1 MTRFLLTCAA
11 FALALPAFAQ
21 AAQPLSA
28 LAPAET
34 VLTLGYKTT
43 GESGSNAL
51 KDDLAELDWAGAKE
65 TLEQLATLLGASDS
79 ESAFGDASGGDT
91 SGGAGNEYGDANG
104 STDNI
109 GDEVLGGLLDSLSAR
124 EAGQTMLSE
133 ACPELLEESFKN
145 VESGALDALLTVSV
159 SPFNPVPAATA
170 LLRIKDEEVASIY
183 AEMQEVIV
191 RCAERGSEVVRLEQG
206 DIPLYVVGDGS
217 NFPVIIGHLDDLFF
231 AGSNPEAVRGVVRR
245 AQGNSEANLAGGRLY
260 GEASDILEVDGVSV
274 SLNVAG
280 LAQIAENFGG
290 LFVDGPDMEAAFERG
305 LAILRTIEGFAGSVR
320 ATSAG
325 LESESLTA
333 VNPDGGDAELA
344 DLLLCE
350 TCAVSSPFLAPETS
364 VGVSAQYVAWKPIF
378 DYLQGVLDDLE
389 PLVGESLDI
398 KAILR
403 EELGLDLDTA
413 LFDWLGNE
421 VYSVVLEPSSADLG
435 TLFYGS
441 AQAFYVPVT
450 SREAAE
456 AGLGELAEVAKTAL
470 EATDDMDIDEFSSQ
484 FTDIATET
492 YTYEDVEVTR
502 YRSGINTDIGVAFL
516 GNYLVV
522 GTPAETLESL
532 IDTFNGGEPSILA
545 KRSFREALSNQSEEV
560 VARSYS
566 ESGVQ
571 LAGLADLSGLFS
583 QPLAF
588 AANLALAEMTSANAQ
603 PSYAELL
610 TLTDLLPEALS
621 ITAERVGTTSGYTE
635 VRDGALYGRSTLQI
649 DW

>member
-11 FALALPAFAQ
+11 FALALPTFAQ
-21 AAQPLSA
+21 SAQPLSA

-34 VLTLGYKTT
+34 VLTLGYKTS
-43 GESGSNAL
+43 GEGGSNAL
-51 KDDLAELDWAGAKE
+51 KDDLAELDWAGARE

-79 ESAFGDASGGDT
+79 ERGAFGDASGGDT
-91 SGGAGNEYGDANG
+91 SGGAGSEDGYTDN
-104 STDNI
+104 SMDNI

-133 ACPELLEESFKN
+133 ACPELLEERFKN
-145 VESGALDALLTVSV
+145 VEDGALDALLTVSV

-170 LLRIKDEEVASIY
+170 LLRVEDEVASTY

-231 AGSNPEAVRGVVRR
+231 AGSNPEVVRGVVRR
-245 AQGNSEANLAGGRLY
+245 AQGNTEANFAGGRLY
-260 GEASDILEVDGVSV
+260 GEASDILEVDGVSF

-305 LAILRTIEGFAGSVR
+305 LAILRTVEGFAGSIR

-344 DLLLCE
+344 ELLLCE

-364 VGVSAQYVAWKPIF
+364 VGVNAQYVAWEPIF
-378 DYLQGVLDDLE
+378 NYLQGVLDDLE
-389 PLVGESLDI
+389 PFVGESLDI
-398 KAILR
+398 KAILQ

-421 VYSVVLEPSSADLG
+421 VYSVVLEPFSADLG

-456 AGLGELAEVAKTAL
+456 AGLEELAEVAKTAL
-470 EATDDMDIDEFSSQ
+470 EATSDMDIDEFSLQ

-492 YTYEDVEVTR
+492 YTYEGAEVTR
-502 YRSGINTDIGVAFL
+502 YRSGINTDVGVTFL

-522 GTPAETLESL
+522 GTPAGALEPL
-532 IDTFNGGEPSILA
+532 IDTFNGVGPNLLA
-545 KRSFREALSNQSEEV
+545 NRSFRDALSGQPEEV
-560 VARSYS
+560 VVLSYS

-571 LAGLADLSGLFS
+571 LAGLADLFGLFS

-588 AANLALAEMTSANAQ
+588 AANLALAEMASADAQ

-610 TLTDLLPEALS
+610 TLADLLPEALD
-621 ITAERVGTTSGYTE
+621 IIAERVGAASSISE